1 MFGGADGDIRSG
13 TAMST
18 THSTAERRPRTRERT
33 EKDKKAMLSKA
44 LQKANTA
51 VLLDNAQNFEAAL
64 EAYSDACRLLQQVM
78 DRSSGAEDK
87 RKLDAIKNTY
97 TTRIEE
103 LQELEESRPLTRLE
117 KGLPSRPMSD
127 DGSVKSPRVGSSS
140 PVEESSELIEEPTVI
155 ETARMTRIVDM
166 PQLSYPLSGNRD
178 SFFSRTLADVE
189 RVGQT
194 SDEPSRSMNRH
205 DAIHEHEN
213 EPAEPTSVAQLSLP
227 DNPRNTYM
235 PAPLLPRKQ
244 SSPTLESAKDQSW
257 GLPQQEPTQPTHDVS
272 RDRTESNASVSWL
285 DTIDES
291 GSSDTSSVHS
301 HSSNNG
307 LHRKHIRNATGETD
321 PDFDEAFDAAVEAA
335 YNEGLEPDL
344 DGRSRR
350 ETIHAEPHSE
360 SALDENVS
368 PMDVSHVKDEFE
380 DDEEEERILNE
391 FTQDY
396 GHGFKFDL
404 DSKSALPRQSDSSGY
419 SRSTW
424 QSSQVSDRN
433 TAGSSLSTVPEDLLN
448 ARFSGKPASIVS
460 SVNTVRADGPPPG
473 PPPTS
478 ALPRPPSPTDK
489 RNSATVR
496 ARRLSGQNAKQL
508 RIETST
514 ARPVSRKRASTFHH
528 SPSVSMTDE
537 EQRSRIFG
545 SDVLIGA
552 PLEPSTS
559 DPEHE
564 QVLRSPPSIDLAL
577 HLPNDVSISRAGSV
591 RVNNSEEHPGELR
604 PMKSNLFRR
613 NKSSISLRDHQAS
626 LPLRDDSDH
635 TVSTPMS
642 ATFATLRTKRSL
654 EPLTSQ
660 RTNFPSLSAQP
671 VDGQY
676 VNGAYLFDTAL
687 SVSHAPSSPRSQTE
701 TSQPAGLEPCPESSL
716 LRPFWLMRAIGSSIT
731 HPRGGFVTSRLF
743 VPRDVW
749 QTRGVK
755 LKSLDEKVA
764 NCDLLTAALGR
775 IAGVDTYDAD
785 AVMEELQG
793 FEEVMERV
801 QATLT
806 KKLGSDVGVHGAMSM
821 FRDATAT
828 SGNGGMSTSN
838 ADAASGTTDKAAKS
852 NSGKSYLSS
861 WRKLRSKSSGTPL
874 SSTTNSSKINTSANA
889 TGDKGEPYTMASVP
903 MTNFIPVERRG
914 QKAAPN
920 LKGMAFEGPQK
931 EYMGSLARLVQGMS
945 ILGKSLS
952 PSLPITPHL
961 HFSVIA
967 KPLAYVPQCS
977 ATGSRVHLFRTDVHF
992 GVVAGP
998 IPRQRFLQ
1006 AGISWSRC
1014 LRSLARWHKPWGTC
1028 YVLFTASR
1036 SKQTKRISAKSSL
1049 NTLCFLHPHTMP

>member
-1 MFGGADGDIRSG
+1 
-13 TAMST
+13 
-18 THSTAERRPRTRERT
+18 
-33 EKDKKAMLSKA
+33 MLSKA

-78 DRSSGAEDK
+78 DRSSGTEDK
-87 RKLDAIKNTY
+87 RKLDAIKITY

-103 LQELEESRPLTRLE
+103 LQELEEARPPTRVE
-117 KGLPSRPMSD
+117 KGLPTRPMSD
-127 DGSVKSPRVGSSS
+127 DGSLRSPRISTSS
-140 PVEESSELIEEPTVI
+140 PVEESSELVEEPTVI
-155 ETARMTRIVDM
+155 ETARMTRIVDV
-166 PQLSYPLSGNRD
+166 PQLSYSASNRD
-178 SFFSRTLADVE
+178 SFFARTLADVE
-189 RVGQT
+189 RAGQS
-194 SDEPSRSMNRH
+194 SDDLTRTAFKASNQQ
-205 DAIHEHEN
+205 DAILEDERETV
-213 EPAEPTSVAQLSLP
+213 EPATGAQLASQ
-227 DNPRNTYM
+227 DNSREMYM

-244 SSPTLESAKDQSW
+244 SSPTLESAKDPDW
-257 GLPQQEPTQPTHDVS
+257 DLLEQEPVSQADETS

-301 HSSNNG
+301 ISSNNG
-307 LHRKHIRNATGETD
+307 LHRKHIRNTSGETD
-321 PDFDEAFDAAVEAA
+321 PDFDAAFDAAVEAA

-350 ETIHAEPHSE
+350 ETIQARPRPDPVF
-360 SALDENVS
+360 DEDVS
-368 PMDVSHVKDEFE
+368 PMDVRTVENE
-380 DDEEEERILNE
+380 LEDEEEERILNE

-396 GHGFKFDL
+396 GHGFRFDL

-448 ARFSGKPASIVS
+448 AGFSGKHASIVS
-460 SVNTVRADGPPPG
+460 SVNTVRADAAPPG
-473 PPPTS
+473 PPPTG
-478 ALPRPPSPTDK
+478 ALPRPPSPSDK
-489 RNSATVR
+489 RMSATVR

-514 ARPVSRKRASTFHH
+514 MRPVSRKRASTFHH
-528 SPSVSMTDE
+528 SPGVSMTEE
-537 EQRSRIFG
+537 EQRNRIFG

-577 HLPNDVSISRAGSV
+577 HLPNDSDISRQSSV
-591 RVNNSEEHPGELR
+591 RMENAEDQPSELR
-604 PMKSNLFRR
+604 PMKPNLFRR
-613 NKSSISLRDHQAS
+613 NKSSISLRDYPGS

-635 TVSTPMS
+635 TVGTPMS
-642 ATFATLRTKRSL
+642 ATFAALRPKRSL

-660 RTNFPSLSAQP
+660 RTNFPSMGGQP
-671 VDGQY
+671 VDG
-676 VNGAYLFDTAL
+676 GAYLFDTAL
-687 SVSHAPSSPRSQTE
+687 SVTHAPASPRSQTD
-701 TSQPAGLEPCPESSL
+701 TSQPAGLESCPESSL

-755 LKSLDEKVA
+755 LKSLEEKVA

-801 QATLT
+801 QVTLS

-821 FRDATAT
+821 FRDATT
-828 SGNGGMSTSN
+828 PNGNTN
-838 ADAASGTTDKAAKS
+838 APSSDAASVTEKAAKS

-874 SSTTNSSKINTSANA
+874 SSTNHSAKTTIGATA
-889 TGDKGEPYTMASVP
+889 TGEKGEPYTMASVP

-920 LKGMAFEGPQK
+920 LKAMNFEGPQK
-931 EYMGSLARLVQGMS
+931 EYMGSLARLVQGMG
-945 ILGKSLS
+945 ILGKSILLI
-952 PSLPITPHL
+952 PLVTHHL
-961 HFSVIA
+961 HILCYCETARVHVRST
-967 KPLAYVPQCS
+967 KRPPLAR
-977 ATGSRVHLFRTDVHF
+977 SRAPFRHLLPLSSSPPGLFPGLT
-992 GVVAGP
+992 
-998 IPRQRFLQ
+998 LSKQ
-1006 AGISWSRC
+1006 AYPGRAAYAR
-1014 LRSLARWHKPWGTC
+1014 LRVGRKSPEGLHVTWFSSP
-1028 YVLFTASR
+1028 R
-1036 SKQTKRISAKSSL
+1036 SKQATEDQRRSAKARLTAFPSSTPQRPQRKSDRRPRTEPL
-1049 NTLCFLHPHTMP
+1049 FCLALSPPNTTHRFLV